1 MNQFRKKG
9 FFNKL
14 EKKFGKYAI
23 HNLTMFLIA
32 GYAVGY
38 FLNLIS
44 PQLETYLTLNPCAIL
59 HGQIWRLFTWVITA
73 PSSLDIFT
81 IIMLTFYF
89 SIGQS
94 LENVW
99 GAFYYNLYVIGGII
113 FTILGSF
120 AAYIAMSVLHIG
132 VPEAYIGVDGVNQV
146 IGHFIGAQ
154 ISTYYL
160 CMSLLLAF
168 AATFPDHEILF
179 WFIIPIKVKWLGVFY
194 AATILVSFLQG
205 SVVTNII
212 VIASLMN
219 FIVFFISSR
228 KSISPKQYKKKRQ
241 FRQQTHIRMQN
252 GDGSIHKCYI
262 CGRTEK
268 TNPEL
273 TFRYCSKCKGNY
285 EYCQDHLF
293 THQHIQ

>member
-23 HNLTMFLIA
+23 PNLTMFLIA
-32 GYAVGY
+32 GYAIGY
-38 FLNLIS
+38 LLNLIS
-44 PQLETYLTLNPCAIL
+44 PQLESFLTLNPYAIL

-73 PSSLDIFT
+73 PSALDIFT
-81 IIMLTFYF
+81 IIMLAFYF

-94 LENVW
+94 LENAW
-99 GAFYYNLYVIGGII
+99 GTFQYNAYVIGGIL
-113 FTILGSF
+113 FTIIGSF
-120 AAYIAMSVLHIG
+120 VAYISMCIFHLGI
-132 VPEAYIGVDGVNQV
+132 PESYIGAEGLNQV
-146 IGHFIGAQ
+146 IGQFVGSQ

-168 AATFPDHEILF
+168 AATFPEHQVLF
-179 WFIIPIKVKWLGVFY
+179 FFIIPLKVKWLGIFY
-194 AATILVSFLQG
+194 AITILVSFFQG

-212 VIASLMN
+212 VFASLLN
-219 FIVFFISSR
+219 FVVFFLSSR
-228 KSISPKQYKKKRQ
+228 RKFSPKQQKRKKQFQRQ
-241 FRQQTHIRMQN
+241 AYTRMHN
-252 GDGSIHKCYI
+252 PDGSMHKCHI